1 MPKNKTNEQIIS
13 PPSSNPA
20 PVPLITIDGVAY
32 SLAELSD
39 TTKQQLGNVR
49 LVDQELAQLQRQRGI
64 ADVARSTY
72 VNAVS
77 AALPKQPTAPK
88 EGARSVVIDG
98 VAHDWATLDER
109 VQGLLAGIRA
119 ADQELSRLHTKTQ
132 LAQAARAAFA
142 QGVKQ
147 NLPKRE
153 GLSSGG

>member
-1 MPKNKTNEQIIS
+1 M
-13 PPSSNPA
+13 
-20 PVPLITIDGVAY
+20 ITIDGVAY
-32 SLAELSD
+32 SLAELPD

-64 ADVARSTY
+64 ANVARSTY

-98 VAHDWATLDER
+98 VAHDWASLDER

-147 NLPKRE
+147 NLPKR
-153 GLSSGG
+153 GAVAPGG